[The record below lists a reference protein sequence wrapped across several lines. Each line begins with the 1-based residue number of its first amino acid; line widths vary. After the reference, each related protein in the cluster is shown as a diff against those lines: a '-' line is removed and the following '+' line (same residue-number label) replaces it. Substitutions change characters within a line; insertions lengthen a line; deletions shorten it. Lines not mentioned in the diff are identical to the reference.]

1 MQTLTIQNLKDY
13 FSANAYENEFFVKA
27 NQTLHTALNINFDD
41 KQELSDWVNSELDS
55 DDFEIDQD
63 TFIDNTNDIIN
74 VVAEFYNLD

>member
-1 MQTLTIQNLKDY
+1 MKKLTIQDLKDY
-13 FSANAYENEFFVKA
+13 FSANAYENEFYVKA

-41 KQELSDWVNSELDS
+41 KQELSDWVNAELDS

-63 TFIDNTNDIIN
+63 AFIDNTNDIIS

>member
-1 MQTLTIQNLKDY
+1 MKTLTIQNLKDQ

-27 NQTLHTALNINFDD
+27 NQTLHTALNINFNN

-63 TFIDNTNDIIN
+63 AFIDGVNDIIN
-74 VVAEFYNLD
+74 AVAEFYNLD